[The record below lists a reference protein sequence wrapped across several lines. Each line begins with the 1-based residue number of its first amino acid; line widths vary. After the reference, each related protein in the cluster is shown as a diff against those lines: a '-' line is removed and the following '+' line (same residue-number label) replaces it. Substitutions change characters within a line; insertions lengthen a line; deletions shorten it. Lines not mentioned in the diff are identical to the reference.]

1 MGSLFYVG
9 LPLCLSLARMVQR
22 RRDLLDVGWRPC
34 TPITDEIGARLGFGE
49 FYPFYVRTQVV
60 GE

>member
-1 MGSLFYVG
+1 
-9 LPLCLSLARMVQR
+9 MVQR
-22 RRDLLDVGWRPC
+22 RRDLLDAGWRPC